1 MSHLEHV
8 GETKPGRRR
17 EKTAIR
23 KILARSP
30 VRRDKKVIWLLS
42 GGGGHNPRVQIKKKS
57 HLSSGWP
64 FIYSLSTHIIINL
77 LVPHVIV
84 LDS

>member
-42 GGGGHNPRVQIKKKS
+42 GGESQSQSPNKKKVTCPQDGHS
-57 HLSSGWP
+57 
-64 FIYSLSTHIIINL
+64 FIHSVHTL
-77 LVPHVIV
+77 LLTFWGHT
-84 LDS
+84 

>member
-8 GETKPGRRR
+8 GETKPSRRR

-23 KILARSP
+23 KILARSS

-42 GGGGHNPRVQIKKKS
+42 GGGSQSQSPNKKKS
-57 HLSSGWP
+57 HLPSGWP

>member
-8 GETKPGRRR
+8 GETKPSRRR

-23 KILARSP
+23 KILARSS

-42 GGGGHNPRVQIKKKS
+42 GGGSQSQSPNKKKKPPVLRMAI
-57 HLSSGWP
+57 HL
-64 FIYSLSTHIIINL
+64 FTQRTHYY
-77 LVPHVIV
+77 
-84 LDS
+84 